1 MMLMMT
7 MLCTG
12 DNGDVGD
19 DDGDD
24 AGYDNDAGD
33 DDDANYDVDDDMVS
47 AGVGPPAFSRGR
59 HP

>member
-1 MMLMMT
+1 MVMLMMT

-24 AGYDNDAGD
+24 VGD
-33 DDDANYDVDDDMVS
+33 DDDCSTLSFRSIPQYLRRFRFHPL
-47 AGVGPPAFSRGR
+47 GLVGGSL
-59 HP
+59 

>member
-1 MMLMMT
+1 MVMLMMT

-12 DNGDVGD
+12 DNGDIGD
-19 DDGDD
+19 DDDD
-24 AGYDNDAGD
+24 DAGD

-47 AGVGPPAFSRGR
+47 AGVEPPAFSRGH

>member
-1 MMLMMT
+1 MVILMMI

-12 DNGDVGD
+12 DNGDNGD
-19 DDGDD
+19 DD
-24 AGYDNDAGD
+24 D

-47 AGVGPPAFSRGR
+47 AGAEPPAFSRGH